1 MVFFLLLVPSWECRV
16 QTPSRKQKWAFYK
29 SVTCEEKGKKLEKW
43 RFKITATQWHS
54 VTDHLS
60 YAYPTC
66 VFWNLL
72 LYLAI
77 NIFVLSPRQQIQ
89 KLKPQSFSKETSKGQ
104 SAINKDERIQLPHTL
119 DLLQWE
125 WILAYDII
133 SPPLTFQWHGN
144 HAFRQGTEADE
155 GEVLRLHWPYAH
167 MFQDFCRR
175 RRRTRPLKNDVQT
188 QPTVGGGL
196 RHLPCSSAAS
206 PWSCDGATVHRVSS
220 TGAKQ
225 QLLRTSIC
233 HLGSAAQTLFY

>member
-1 MVFFLLLVPSWECRV
+1 MLTPHVFSEICCCMLPL
-16 QTPSRKQKWAFYK
+16 
-29 SVTCEEKGKKLEKW
+29 
-43 RFKITATQWHS
+43 
-54 VTDHLS
+54 
-60 YAYPTC
+60 
-66 VFWNLL
+66 
-72 LYLAI
+72 

-233 HLGSAAQTLFY
+233 HLGSAAQTPFY